1 MAKNQSQ
8 MTIYD
13 FLEVKDYTKPPK
25 FEWGSVNWKL
35 YPGLD
40 VYYKAFPE
48 TPVYLV
54 VKSMRPKWTPLY
66 ARALICTY
74 TGWWHALQG
83 WNVDNG
89 AVEYW
94 EQIPN
99 EQIKDWA
106 RVGHPKLGWT
116 PEEWDEVKDLPLEEI
131 IKIAKKRE
139 VNLNV

>member
-1 MAKNQSQ
+1 MEGQ
-8 MTIYD
+8 MSIYD
-13 FLEVKDYTKPPK
+13 FLEVKDYSKPPK
-25 FEWGSVNWKL
+25 FEWSSVNWKQ

-54 VKSMRPKWTPLY
+54 VKSMDVKWSPLKY
-66 ARALICTY
+66 KALICTY

-83 WNVDNG
+83 WNIDNG

-94 EQIPN
+94 ELIPN

-106 RVGHPKLGWT
+106 CVNHPKLGWT
-116 PEEWDEVKDLPLEEI
+116 PEEWDKIKGKDLTEI
-131 IKIAKKRE
+131 IKLAKADRG
-139 VNLNV
+139 